1 MIAAPKLRTPPIVA
15 EIAVSATA
23 KNELAIVEIGLAPPA
38 RCAPI

>member
-1 MIAAPKLRTPPIVA
+1 MPPIVA

-23 KNELAIVEIGLAPPA
+23 KKALATVEMGLAVPA